1 MEILFYNK
9 RTYQYRFIT
18 AMIWPNIISIFFLT
32 IYFYE
37 RREMIFYKYDLIF
50 FVIIITAYVWSYFI
64 TRKETRFW
72 IENLSI
78 SDNLLVYFKVN
89 LYNSVYINQ
98 AFKIDEFNLK
108 LKYVEGKGTIYKLVF
123 NSDKFSFEQ
132 REILEWNGKKMQQI
146 VSHIDK
152 LKLLIIP
159 Q

>member
-98 AFKIDEFNLK
+98 VFKIDEFNVK

-146 VSHIDK
+146 VSRIDK
-152 LKLLIIP
+152 LKQLIIP